1 MHARVS
7 TYRFEANRADDVVAA
22 FETGVGA
29 VEQME
34 GQRGV
39 YLLIDRENGKAITI
53 TLWESA
59 DALAST
65 AAAADQI
72 RSDATSSYGG
82 SIESVESYEVA
93 LHETP

>member
-7 TYRFEANRADDVVAA
+7 TYRFEANRADDVVTA
-22 FETGVGA
+22 FETAAGA
-29 VEQME
+29 VEEME

-39 YLLIDRENGKAITI
+39 YLLLDRENGKAITI

-59 DALAST
+59 DALAAT
-65 AAAADQI
+65 AAAADEV

-93 LHETP
+93 LHEIP